1 MNGTIES
8 MRQKIERTKELGS
21 VVRTMKA
28 LAASSIGQYEE
39 SVSALADYYRTVVL
53 GLSICLGKE
62 AVSPRR
68 AVLNP
73 IKTDIGAVVF
83 GSDQGLVGQ
92 FNEMLTDFV
101 SQELKNLPG
110 EKKLWAVGERIYVR
124 LLEEGLPVAGLF
136 HVPNSVEGITPL
148 VGKLLQKTGKGAFY
162 LFHNRPLRTSAVY
175 EQASIR
181 MLPLDRKWIIE
192 KTQRQ
197 WITDK
202 LPEVLGD
209 TEQTLSAL
217 IREYLFVTIF
227 KACAESLAAENASRL
242 AAMQRA
248 EKNIGEMLEEL
259 QQTFHHQ
266 RQNAIDEELF
276 DIVAGFEALKEN
288 GVL

>member
-1 MNGTIES
+1 MSGTMES
-8 MRQKIERTKELGS
+8 MRQRIERTKELGS

-39 SVSALADYYRTVVL
+39 SVRALADYYRTVVL
-53 GLSICLGKE
+53 GLSICLGRE
-62 AVSPRR
+62 ALSPEK
-68 AVLNP
+68 AILSPVESNV
-73 IKTDIGAVVF
+73 GAVVF

-92 FNEMLTDFV
+92 FNEILTRFV
-101 SQELKNLPG
+101 VEELDRLPG
-110 EKKLWAVGERIYVR
+110 QKKIWSVGERIHGR
-124 LLEEGLPVAGLF
+124 LLEEGLPVTGLF

-148 VGKLLQKTGKGAFY
+148 VGKLLQKTGKDAFY
-162 LFHNRPLRTSAVY
+162 LFYNRPRTGAVY
-175 EQASIR
+175 EQVSLR
-181 MLPLDRKWIIE
+181 MLPLDRQWIRE

-202 LPEVLGD
+202 LPEVLGN

-217 IREYLFVTIF
+217 IREYLFVTLF

-259 QQTFHHQ
+259 QQIFHHE

-276 DIVAGFEALKEN
+276 DIVAGFEAL
-288 GVL
+288 GGGG